1 MGAVASSYSD
11 YHRLHQRRR
20 KNARELEENLKR
32 ECEEGDEEE
41 EEYETLFGG
50 WLQDS
55 DIDDYINAL
64 LHVWHEGRETHES
77 PRFFY
82 VNSLASSLFVRGM
95 RRVGRVSNAD
105 GSGDEYCTYDS
116 ILKKIGLSHGVGLQR
131 WVSGKLGIIVLHHR
145 MHWSVLLYLGRDD
158 GGDGGAECQ
167 SSTMTF
173 HHYDSIPGCHRKYA
187 IEFLEHLAWALFAD
201 DDGNNSVKEHDPP
214 SLCYSPKRVFEQENF
229 WECGYYV
236 LWVIAGAIGSIR
248 TTTCSDGGVH
258 VQQQQQEEG
267 QTGNND
273 DVARVLDSFL
283 GLVDTDMITRLRE
296 EIQRNKAPPITTRA
310 SIYSGA
316 GGKSCMTT
324 TTVVVVSSKEE
335 TRSSDD
341 DRGSSSVHPPP
352 STNVYT
358 ASAVHES
365 S

>member
-20 KNARELEENLKR
+20 RKNARGLEENLKR
-32 ECEEGDEEE
+32 ECEEEEEDEED
-41 EEYETLFGG
+41 YETLFGG

-64 LHVWHEGRETHES
+64 LHVWHEGCETHES

-95 RRVGRVSNAD
+95 RRVERMANAD
-105 GSGDEYCTYDS
+105 GRGDEHCTYES

-145 MHWSVLLYLGRDD
+145 MHWSVLLYLGRD
-158 GGDGGAECQ
+158 GGGAECQ
-167 SSTMTF
+167 STMTF

-201 DDGNNSVKEHDPP
+201 DGNNGVKEHDAP

-248 TTTCSDGGVH
+248 TAMTCSDGGMYVQ
-258 VQQQQQEEG
+258 QQQQQEEG
-267 QTGNND
+267 QTGNS

-296 EIQRNKAPPITTRA
+296 EIQRNKALPITTRA

-316 GGKSCMTT
+316 GDRSCMTT
-324 TTVVVVSSKEE
+324 TVVVSSKEE

-341 DRGSSSVHPPP
+341 RGSSSSSVHPPP

-358 ASAVHES
+358 ASAIHES